1 MSARGASG
9 GRAPGGRA
17 PGGVGPGGI
26 RVVQATLLAG
36 AVVGAAAVVFGRR
49 LEESARQGLV
59 DWGTVESIATR
70 RLRTAPGSLARAEL
84 RAVEPL
90 YAEALGLVVPRLE
103 SFLGSPLPGVV
114 ERHEIIDR
122 AGWVRANITTFEA
135 IVDRIEG
142 RLLEQLLPPGVG
154 PARASIAI
162 ANRWVTTRQLG
173 FLLGYLGQ
181 RVLGQYDLALLA
193 AESSPGRLLFLE
205 ENIRR
210 TARVLDVPVDP
221 FRTWIA
227 LHETTHAF
235 EFEANSWLRPY
246 LAERLEAQLTAF
258 SRDVSGLSRDALGS
272 FGRAVRGEPGSHW
285 MERLMTPEQ
294 RRLFRETQTVM
305 SVLEGFGDY
314 VMDEVGA
321 DLVPGASRISQR
333 FHARRSQRSG
343 FDRAIMRLTGMDLK
357 MEQYRRGEQFV
368 AAVARAGGREGLA
381 KLWTGPSA
389 MPTPDELGQPSRWL
403 ARMGA

>member
-1 MSARGASG
+1 MSGRRAGRGTT
-9 GRAPGGRA
+9 APGGWL
-17 PGGVGPGGI
+17 PSGG

-49 LEESARQGLV
+49 LEESARRGLV
-59 DWGTVESIATR
+59 DWSTVETVAVR
-70 RLRTAPGSLARAEL
+70 RLRAAPGALSRAEI
-84 RAVEPL
+84 RASEPL
-90 YAEALGLVVPRLE
+90 YAEALDRVVPRLE

-114 ERHEIIDR
+114 ERHEVVDR
-122 AGWVRANITTFEA
+122 ATWVGANIATFEG
-135 IVDRIEG
+135 IVDRIED

-154 PARASIAI
+154 PARSSIAI
-162 ANRWVTTRQLG
+162 ANRWLTTRQLG

-181 RVLGQYDLALLA
+181 RVLGQYDLTLLA
-193 AESSPGRLLFLE
+193 AETSPGRLLFLE

-235 EFEANSWLRPY
+235 EFEANGWLRPY
-246 LAERLEAQLTAF
+246 LAERLEAQLAAF
-258 SRDVSGLSRDALGS
+258 SRDVSVLSRDAVRS
-272 FGRAVRGEPGSHW
+272 FGRAARGGGPGSHW

-314 VMDEVGA
+314 VMDELGEE
-321 DLVPGASRISQR
+321 LVPGSRRISQR
-333 FHARRSQRSG
+333 FHARRARRSG
-343 FDRAIMRLTGMDLK
+343 LDRAIMRLTGMDLK
-357 MEQYRRGEQFV
+357 MEQYRRGERFV
-368 AAVARAGGREGLA
+368 AAVAEAGGREALGR
-381 KLWTGPSA
+381 LWTGPSA
-389 MPTPDELGQPSRWL
+389 LPTPEELSQPSRWL
-403 ARMGA
+403 ARVGA